1 MIKIYRCN
9 LPQHHDVFL
18 EMVDIWEEMG
28 FIETEY
34 VEGHVHWADKEKTFL
49 LWHWPRVD
57 EPWKQVPPF
66 RVGLFG
72 NVVPDHPQCKPW
84 TFFARSP
91 RRLDKIAKSD
101 LPSYDERS
109 ITSIFM
115 GKVENQIQAAGR
127 NNYDWSNGIE
137 DFYMSQG
144 SPGSY
149 KYTKEQYLERLSQA
163 KFGLTLP
170 GYGPKCNRDI
180 ELMGVGTVPIV
191 APGCDVDRYHEPW
204 IENVH
209 YIRVERPEDIQ
220 DKVSSIS
227 KSQWQEMHYE
237 CKMWYDRNSSPEG
250 SFNLTKTLIEK
261 YK

>member
-1 MIKIYRCN
+1 MLKIYRCN
-9 LPQHHDVFL
+9 IPQHHDSFL
-18 EMVDIWEEMG
+18 EMLDMWEERG
-28 FIETEY
+28 YVETEY
-34 VEGHVHWADKEKTFL
+34 VGGHVHWADKEETFL

-57 EPWKQVPPF
+57 EPWRRVPPF
-66 RVGLFG
+66 KIGLFG
-72 NVVPDHPQCKPW
+72 NVVPNHPQCIPW

-91 RRLDKIAKSD
+91 KRLDKIVNNT
-101 LPSYDERS
+101 LPTYNERN

-127 NNYDWSNGIE
+127 NNQDWSTGID

-149 KYTKEQYLERLSQA
+149 KYTKEEYLVRLSHA

-191 APGCDVDRYHEPW
+191 GPGCDVVKYDEPW
-204 IENVH
+204 IENIH
-209 YIRVERPEDIQ
+209 YIKVNNPSEIR
-220 DKVSSIS
+220 DKISSVTKS
-227 KSQWQEMHYE
+227 KWEEMHNE
-237 CKMWYDRNSSPEG
+237 CRMWYNRNASTKG
-250 SFNLTKTLIEK
+250 SFELTKKLIEK